1 MSRTFIIGD
10 IHGCY
15 EELVK
20 LIGKLALSTDD
31 RVVAVGDLAVR
42 GPDNRSVLDLFS
54 SDPRFSSVMGNHDI
68 ALVQYWRGER
78 ASLSPEQEKT
88 FAELKSADERYL
100 RYLASL
106 PLLIDLNSH
115 VVVHAGIRPGVPL
128 TEQSVEDLVLLRTL
142 GDDRT
147 SCDGT
152 RWYEVYEGPPTAVF
166 GHWPGPKPRLGPHA
180 IGLDTG
186 CVYGGQLTA
195 YCIET
200 RHFTNVQA
208 ARTYDSSGAN
218 FLNQQH

>member
-15 EELVK
+15 DELVE
-20 LIGKLALSTDD
+20 LIGKLDLSTDEP
-31 RVVAVGDLAVR
+31 VVAVGDLTVR

-54 SDPRFSSVMGNHDI
+54 SDPRFSSVMGNHDL
-68 ALVQYWRGER
+68 ALVQYWRGQR

-88 FAELKSADERYL
+88 LAELQTADERYL

-200 RHFTNVQA
+200 QHFTSVQA

-218 FLNQQH
+218 FLNPQH